1 MKPGS
6 FRRYCNAM
14 LALAVVLGLA
24 SAFGGRWLSAE
35 GRGGLAGVAT
45 AFGGMWLVFRLM
57 PRWWTEQ
64 VADEYASTASV
75 AYRRRVMPA
84 MAAYCVLIF
93 TTLPLLR
100 SGSITALPLR
110 ALVAVAPAVPIFF
123 VFHAFLRYVRTID
136 ELKRRIELEAVGIGA
151 MIVCLVYLPLSFLQ
165 LAKVVDIPSGEAM
178 LYVFPLMCMG
188 YGIGKFITMRRYR

>member
-1 MKPGS
+1 
-6 FRRYCNAM
+6 
-14 LALAVVLGLA
+14 LAVVLGLA